1 MIPDDDRPLI
11 EPLRHAYGPTD
22 AQRERVWSK
31 LRAAAVASAPVAAAP
46 SPARGGG
53 IARSLK
59 WIGLSGLGLVVLAG
73 SVQIWS
79 SKSDE
84 ANRDV
89 VATGPVVA
97 PPAAPAPEEAP
108 PAAAPALPALPAI
121 PSVDV
126 STLPSAAARSKP
138 AAPAVVAA
146 PVDTLAEETRLLS
159 ASARAAKAGD
169 FDGALALL
177 GEHESR
183 FPRGQLADERD
194 VQRISVLCSAGR
206 EADARRRASSFMK
219 GRESSA
225 LTRRVEQSCAG
236 R

>member
-1 MIPDDDRPLI
+1 MIPDDDQPLI
-11 EPLRHAYGPTD
+11 EPLRNAYGPTD
-22 AQRERVWSK
+22 DQRERVWSK
-31 LRAAAVASAPVAAAP
+31 LRAAALASAPVAATS
-46 SPARGGG
+46 SPARAGGVV
-53 IARSLK
+53 RSLK
-59 WIGLSGLGLVVLAG
+59 WLGFSGLGLVVLAG

-79 SKSDE
+79 TKTDE
-84 ANRDV
+84 PSQAV
-89 VATGPVVA
+89 SAVVA
-97 PPAAPAPEEAP
+97 PSVAPQVPAAPEEAAPAPA
-108 PAAAPALPALPAI
+108 PALPAI

-126 STLPSAAARSKP
+126 STLPSAAVRNKPSAP
-138 AAPAVVAA
+138 AAAAA

-206 EADARRRASSFMK
+206 DADARRRASSFMK